1 MKDSRDF
8 TRRKRKFLYPY
19 CIGEYKE
26 RNTRFASVRIESNRR
41 EKSRKGNNN
50 RILSCSCSIASF
62 VLDFS
67 GCVQI
72 FIARSFDPCI
82 FAREIFE
89 EIGIERSRER
99 CIENNDFTIID
110 YGMSSEIF
118 ILLYW
123 KENIV
128 VVEEEESGNQSEGEE
143 GSFVVE

>member
-50 RILSCSCSIASF
+50 RIVSCSCSIASF

-110 YGMSSEIF
+110 YGVSSEIF
-118 ILLYW
+118 IRIGKRISWLL
-123 KENIV
+123 KRKRTEIRAR
-128 VVEEEESGNQSEGEE
+128 GKR